1 VQGFFDLPSWV
12 VLAVIGAILVMLG
25 RKKKRLIGYARD

>member
-1 VQGFFDLPSWV
+1 VQAFFDLPSWA